1 MSKRKVTPTPPEE
14 DTKINRGIASDP
26 DTYEVSTEQ
35 IKRMRPFSE
44 VMAQKR
50 MGRPPKGNGP
60 KELVSIRYDA
70 QVIEYFRSEGNGWQ
84 TRMNDVLLDYVK
96 SHPHR

>member
-1 MSKRKVTPTPPEE
+1 MSKRKLIPPTPQE
-14 DTKINRGIASDP
+14 DAEINRGIASDP

-44 VMAQKR
+44 VIEQKR
-50 MGRPPKGNGP
+50 MGRPPKGNYP

-70 QVIEYFRSEGNGWQ
+70 QVLEYFRSEGNGWQ

-96 SHPHR
+96 AHPHR